1 MRNEYTPHL
10 SGSIGSGSISG
21 HDLFAQGPLM
31 GALFSYKK
39 APQPCCGAFLAG
51 A

>member
-21 HDLFAQGPLM
+21 SGSMQFGS
-31 GALFSYKK
+31 GS
-39 APQPCCGAFLAG
+39 
-51 A
+51 